1 MTSPDLDFLAAL
13 AAARAPA
20 DAFTALDHLVQ
31 RRLGA
36 KLVTVMT
43 VESAGTLARRA
54 YSNMPDAYPVS
65 GTKPVEDNGWTRAV
79 IHRGETFVANTLAAI
94 AEVFPDHELIG
105 SLGLSSV
112 VNLPVSLGGEVL
124 ATLNLLD
131 AEGYFAP
138 ERVTLL
144 QSHLALP
151 TLAAQLAYDRLR

>member
-54 YSNMPDAYPVS
+54 DAYPVS
-65 GTKPVEDNGWTRAV
+65 GTKPVEDNCWTRAV